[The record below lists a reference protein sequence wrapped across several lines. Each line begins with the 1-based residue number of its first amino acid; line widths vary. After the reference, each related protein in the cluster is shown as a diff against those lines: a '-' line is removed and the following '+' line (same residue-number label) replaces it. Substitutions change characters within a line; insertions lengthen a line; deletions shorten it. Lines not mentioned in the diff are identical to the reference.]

1 MQNYRLLA
9 METLLI
15 VALWL
20 IQKSAE
26 IILSTI
32 LNKVFKEKNFQ
43 RLTILFKKQILVL
56 YLNWILRSL
65 PSKSLPSAVVDDV

>member
-26 IILSTI
+26 IILSII
-32 LNKVFKEKNFQ
+32 LNKVLKEKNFQ

-56 YLNWILRSL
+56 YLNWTLKSL

>member
-26 IILSTI
+26 IILSII
-32 LNKVFKEKNFQ
+32 LNKVLKEKNFQ

-56 YLNWILRSL
+56 YLNWTLRSL

>member
-26 IILSTI
+26 IILSII
-32 LNKVFKEKNFQ
+32 LNKVLKEKNFQ

-56 YLNWILRSL
+56 YLNWTLRSL
-65 PSKSLPSAVVDDV
+65 LSKSLPSAVVDDV

>member
-1 MQNYRLLA
+1 

-26 IILSTI
+26 IILSII
-32 LNKVFKEKNFQ
+32 LNKVLKEKNFQ

-56 YLNWILRSL
+56 YLNWTLRSL